1 MSRGDWF
8 IVMSRDGETSSRRF
22 RLDARRAAAVA
33 MLVAL
38 VLLAAIFWGGYR
50 VGLGGAEADVRA
62 LEARIDSLT
71 EENTKVVGLA
81 ARIEELE
88 GAYERLRSVM
98 GGEVAPS
105 ARDILL
111 PPVRPEG
118 SATESE
124 RGDSRD
130 RPVLWPLV
138 ESGFVTRSF
147 GDSVP
152 GEGPH
157 PGLDIAVPVGSYV
170 RSSGAGVVVEAAS
183 DEVYGSYVRLEHAGG
198 FRSLYA
204 HNSWT
209 FVGAGDSVEAGEVI
223 ALSGNTG
230 RSTAPHLHLEIE
242 RDGERVDPLP
252 FVSDRL

>member
-1 MSRGDWF
+1 MSTGNWF
-8 IVMSRDGETSSRRF
+8 IVMTREGDTSSRRF
-22 RLDARRAAAVA
+22 RLNARRGGAVA
-33 MLVAL
+33 
-38 VLLAAIFWGGYR
+38 LLAALTVLAAAFWGGYR
-50 VGLGGAEADVRA
+50 AGVASSEAGTRV
-62 LEARIDSLT
+62 LQARIDSLT
-71 EENTKVVGLA
+71 EENAKVLALA
-81 ARIEELE
+81 ARLDELE
-88 GAYERLRSVM
+88 GTYERLRSVM

-111 PPVRPEG
+111 PPVRSEG
-118 SATESE
+118 GRTQS
-124 RGDSRD
+124 RSRD
-130 RPVLWPLV
+130 DGRPVLWPLV

-152 GEGPH
+152 GEDPH
-157 PGLDIAVPVGSYV
+157 SGLDIAVPVGSYV
-170 RSSGAGVVVEAAS
+170 RSSGAGVVVDVSS
-183 DEVYGSYVRLEHAGG
+183 DEVYGRYVRLEHDGG

-209 FVGAGDSVEAGEVI
+209 FVAPGDSVEAGEVI

-242 RDGERVDPLP
+242 QGGERVDPLP

>member
-1 MSRGDWF
+1 MSGSDWF
-8 IVMSRDGETSSRRF
+8 IVMTREGGTSSRRF
-22 RLDARRAAAVA
+22 RLDARRAGVMAVVI
-33 MLVAL
+33 VA
-38 VLLAAIFWGGYR
+38 VLLAAVFWGGYR
-50 VGLGGAEADVRA
+50 IGFAGAEAGARE
-62 LEARIDSLT
+62 LEARVDSLA
-71 EENTKVVGLA
+71 EENAKVAALA
-81 ARIEELE
+81 ARLAELE
-88 GAYERLRSVM
+88 GTYERLRSVM

-111 PPVRPEG
+111 PPVRSETDRTEPEG
-118 SATESE
+118 LPD
-124 RGDSRD
+124 RG

-183 DEVYGSYVRLEHAGG
+183 DAVYGSYVRLEHEGG

-209 FVGAGDSVEAGEVI
+209 FVAPGDSVEAGEVI

-230 RSTAPHLHLEIE
+230 RSTAPHLHLEIA
-242 RDGERVDPLP
+242 RGDERVDPLP

>member
-1 MSRGDWF
+1 M
-8 IVMSRDGETSSRRF
+8 IVMTREGETSSRRF
-22 RLDARRAAAVA
+22 RLGPRRAGAMAAVI
-33 MLVAL
+33 VAA
-38 VLLAAIFWGGYR
+38 LLAAVFWGGYR
-50 VGLGGAEADVRA
+50 IGFAGAEAGARE
-62 LEARIDSLT
+62 LEARADSLA
-71 EENTKVVGLA
+71 EENAKVAALA
-81 ARIEELE
+81 ARLSELE
-88 GAYERLRSVM
+88 GRYEQLRSVM

-111 PPVRPEG
+111 PPVRSETDRTEPENL
-118 SATESE
+118 SE
-124 RGDSRD
+124 RG

-170 RSSGAGVVVEAAS
+170 RSSAAGVVVESAS
-183 DEVYGSYVRLEHAGG
+183 DAVYGSYVHLEHEGG

-209 FVGAGDSVEAGEVI
+209 FVAPGDSVEAGEVI

-230 RSTAPHLHLEIE
+230 RSTAPHLHLEIA
-242 RDGERVDPLP
+242 RGGERVDPLP